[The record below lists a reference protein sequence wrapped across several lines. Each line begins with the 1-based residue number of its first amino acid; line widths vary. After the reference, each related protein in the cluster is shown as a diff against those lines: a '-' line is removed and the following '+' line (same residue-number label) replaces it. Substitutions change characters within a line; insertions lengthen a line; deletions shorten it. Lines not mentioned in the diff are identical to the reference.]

1 MSIQLKWFETD
12 EMTRNRVVIGCNA
25 TKTRGRLIQ
34 EGSDLTLKIAI
45 DIATSDEMSKVQLES
60 MACEN
65 ATVNSKNQQKQ
76 KPGCPPKKH
85 PVKECHECVYR
96 HDNKKCFAEGK
107 RCNKCRKLNHFARV
121 CQSKPHAN
129 KGIHCLAEEYSEE
142 QLFLNVLL

>member
-1 MSIQLKWFETD
+1 MKLLVKNCDYVDPD
-12 EMTRNRVVIGCNA
+12 EMVRNRVVIGCSA
-25 TKTRGRLIQ
+25 TKTRERLIR

-85 PVKECHECVYR
+85 PVKECHECGYR
-96 HDNKKCFAEGK
+96 HDN
-107 RCNKCRKLNHFARV
+107 N
-121 CQSKPHAN
+121 
-129 KGIHCLAEEYSEE
+129 
-142 QLFLNVLL
+142 